1 MQLGETYQVKKVKC
15 PHDIK
20 VSVPGSKSIT
30 NRALLLAALAEGK
43 SVLRGVLFSDDSR
56 HFLQALTELG
66 FSVAVD
72 EEQCCVTVEGCG
84 GKIPCADEATILES
98 SPEHPITS
106 VYVGSAGTAARFLT
120 AFLGLSRGYYRMDAS
135 EQMKKRPMRELLE
148 ALEEIGAEIRYEEEP
163 YHFPFVIG
171 CPEWKKQKVTVDV
184 DKSSQFLSALLIS
197 SVLSPKNFKIQVIG
211 NHGMAYVDM
220 TVVMMEQFGVSVGRD
235 ERGRFVIDCGQKYS
249 NLDYQIEPDLSAAC
263 YFYAMSP
270 LLKVK
275 SQVNHVHFG
284 CLQGDIRFLEVLK
297 DMGCGLEEADEGI
310 IVTPPAGKMM
320 GGWFDLS
327 SFSDQA
333 LTLAAIAPYADSK
346 VTIANVG
353 HIRMQECDRIE
364 AILHNLKAMGI
375 AASEEDG
382 TIEIQPGKPKATKI
396 ATYEDH
402 RVAMSFALCGLVTEG
417 IEIENPSCCRK
428 TFENYFEVLESVY

>member
-1 MQLGETYQVKKVKC
+1 MQLGETYQVKKVEH

-197 SVLSPKNFKIQVIG
+197 SVLSPKDFKIQVIG

-220 TVVMMEQFGVSVGRD
+220 TVVMMEQFGASAGRD
-235 ERGRFVIDCGQKYS
+235 ERGRFVIDCGQKYCS
-249 NLDYQIEPDLSAAC
+249 LDYQIEPDLSAAC

-382 TIEIQPGKPKATKI
+382 TIEIQSGEPKATKI

>member
-1 MQLGETYQVKKVKC
+1 MQSGETYQVKKVEC
-15 PHDIK
+15 PHDIR

-56 HFLQALTELG
+56 HFLQALTDLG
-66 FSVAVD
+66 FSVTVD
-72 EEQCCVTVEGCG
+72 EEHCCVTVEGCG
-84 GKIPCADEATILES
+84 GKIPCAGEEAIPES
-98 SPEHPITS
+98 SPEHPIAS

-120 AFLGLSRGYYRMDAS
+120 AFLGLSLGYYRMDAS

-148 ALEEIGAEIRYEEEP
+148 ALEDMGARVRYEEEP

-184 DKSSQFLSALLIS
+184 DKSSQFLSALLIA
-197 SVLSPKNFKIQVIG
+197 SVLSPGDLTIRAVG

-220 TVVMMEQFGVSVGRD
+220 TVAMMEQFGVSVRRD
-235 ERGRFVIDCGQKYS
+235 ESGRFVMACGQKYGGR
-249 NLDYQIEPDLSAAC
+249 DYRIEPDVSAAC

-270 LLKVK
+270 LLRVK

-284 CLQGDIRFLEVLK
+284 CLQGDIRFLEVLRE
-297 DMGCGLEEADEGI
+297 MGCGLADGEEGI
-310 IVTPPAGKMM
+310 TVTPPAGKMK
-320 GGWFDLS
+320 GGRFDLS
-327 SFSDQA
+327 AFSDQA
-333 LTLAAIAPYADSK
+333 LTLAAMAPYADRE

-353 HIRMQECDRIE
+353 HIRMQECNRIE
-364 AILHNLKAMGI
+364 AILHNLSSMGI
-375 AASEEDG
+375 TAREENG
-382 TIEIQPGKPKATKI
+382 TITIRPGEPNSATI

-402 RVAMSFALCGLVTEG
+402 RVAMAFSLCGLVTEG
-417 IEIENPSCCRK
+417 ITIENPSCCRK
-428 TFENYFEVLESVY
+428 TFENFFQVLEDIY